1 MLATYLPSERLS
13 PAQRAHEITTIL
25 AAAIVRTLQ
34 KEFEKKAGLDL
45 GSTPGKR
52 VHTTPSQPEC
62 V

>member
-25 AAAIVRTLQ
+25 AGALLRTYPT
-34 KEFEKKAGLDL
+34 EPGKKTGCDL
-45 GSTPGKR
+45 GLLPGKR
-52 VHTTPSQPEC
+52 VHTTSSQPES